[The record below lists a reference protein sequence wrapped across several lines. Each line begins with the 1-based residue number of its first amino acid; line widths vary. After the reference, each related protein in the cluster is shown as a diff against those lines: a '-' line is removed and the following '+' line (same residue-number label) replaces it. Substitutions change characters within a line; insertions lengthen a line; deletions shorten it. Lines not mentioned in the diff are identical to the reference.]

1 MFGYSMVKMVRTH
14 AGKMERP
21 LREILLNLY
30 RPFKW
35 TPCFMHKM
43 LEGWIK
49 HTKKLQVIVQ
59 FDQHECSFEETCNQ
73 VRGIMNTHYK
83 CSIRQEFSR
92 VSCIS
97 MELTPG
103 ALEEMLDSMTNV
115 KRVYMNREVR
125 ALLDVAI
132 PSANAKNI
140 ERNGTTLTGSGM
152 TIAVI
157 DTGIHQ
163 HRDLKIEGFVDF
175 VNGESIAYDDN
186 GHGTHCA
193 GAAAGN
199 GAASS
204 GQYMGAAPGANVIG
218 VKVLD
223 KLGSGP
229 LDTVMQGIDWCIQQ
243 REDYEENPESGV
255 KIDIISLSLGADP
268 DPERYPM
275 ENSDPMVEY
284 VEMAWSAGIVVCA
297 AAGNSGP
304 DRGSIATPG
313 ISDQIITVGALD
325 DRNTKET
332 RTDDVVAGF
341 SSRGPTPYKDKE
353 GNDVTKPDIL
363 APGVNI
369 ISLRSPNSYLD
380 KLQKSSRVGSDYF
393 VLSGTSMAT
402 PICAGV
408 AALMLEANPNAL
420 PKDVKDKLKE
430 GADLWKGLDPN
441 VYGAGYINAARSI
454 SMLLNEND

>member
-14 AGKMERP
+14 AGKMERS
-21 LREILLNLY
+21 LRESLLNIY
-30 RPFKW
+30 KPFKW

-49 HTKKLQVIVQ
+49 HTKKLEVIVE
-59 FDQHECSFEETCNQ
+59 FDQSECSFEDTCSQ
-73 VRGIMNTHYK
+73 VRGIMINHYK
-83 CSIRQEFSR
+83 SAIRHEFSR
-92 VSCIS
+92 VSCVS

-103 ALEEMLDSMTNV
+103 ALEEMLDSVANV
-115 KRVYMNREVR
+115 KKVYMNREVR

-140 ERNGTTLTGSGM
+140 ERNGTTLTGSGV

-157 DTGIHQ
+157 DTGVHQ
-163 HRDLKIEGFVDF
+163 HPDLQGRLVKFVDF
-175 VNGESIAYDDN
+175 INQEPDWYDDN

-223 KLGSGP
+223 KLGSGS
-229 LDTVMQGIDWCIQQ
+229 LETIMQGIEWCINYN
-243 REDYEENPESGV
+243 EDPANEEK
-255 KIDIISLSLGADP
+255 KINIISMSLGADP
-268 DPERYPM
+268 DPEMYPV
-275 ENSDPMVEY
+275 ENADPMVKY
-284 VEMAWSAGIVVCA
+284 AEMAWSKGIVVCA

-304 DRGSIATPG
+304 GRGTIATPG

-325 DRNTKET
+325 DRDTEET
-332 RTDDVVAGF
+332 RTDDVVADF
-341 SSRGPTPYKDKE
+341 SSRGPTPYKDHE
-353 GNDVTKPDIL
+353 GNPVEKPDIL

-369 ISLRSPNSYLD
+369 VSLRSPNSYLD

-408 AALMLEANPNAL
+408 AALMLEANPDAS
-420 PKDVKDKLKE
+420 PKDVKDLLKE

-454 SMLLNEND
+454 SMLPNQND

>member
-1 MFGYSMVKMVRTH
+1 M
-14 AGKMERP
+14 
-21 LREILLNLY
+21 
-30 RPFKW
+30 
-35 TPCFMHKM
+35 
-43 LEGWIK
+43 
-49 HTKKLQVIVQ
+49 IVE
-59 FDQHECSFEETCNQ
+59 FDQNECSFEETCNQ
-73 VRGIMNTHYK
+73 VKGIMNAHYK
-83 CSIRQEFSR
+83 SSIRQEFSR

-157 DTGIHQ
+157 DTGIYRHP
-163 HRDLKIEGFVDF
+163 DLKIEGFVDF
-175 VNGESIAYDDN
+175 VNGELDAYDDN

-223 KLGSGP
+223 KLGSGS
-229 LDTVMQGIDWCIQQ
+229 LETVMKGIDWCISYN
-243 REDYEENPESGV
+243 EDPANEAK
-255 KIDIISLSLGADP
+255 KINIISLSLGADP
-268 DPERYPM
+268 DPKLYPK
-275 ENSDPMVEY
+275 ENDDKMVQY
-284 VEMAWSAGIVVCA
+284 VEMAWNSGIVVCA

-304 DRGSIATPG
+304 DRGTIATPG

-332 RTDDVVAGF
+332 RTDDVVADF
-341 SSRGPTPYKDKE
+341 SSRGPTPYKYKDEE
-353 GNDVTKPDIL
+353 GNEKDVLKPDIL

-369 ISLRSPNSYLD
+369 VSLRSPNSYLD

-402 PICAGV
+402 PICAGI
-408 AALMLEANPNAL
+408 AALVLQANPNAS
-420 PKDVKDKLKE
+420 PKDVKDLLRE
-430 GADLWKGLDPN
+430 GADLWKGIDPN

-454 SMLLNEND
+454 SMLPNEND